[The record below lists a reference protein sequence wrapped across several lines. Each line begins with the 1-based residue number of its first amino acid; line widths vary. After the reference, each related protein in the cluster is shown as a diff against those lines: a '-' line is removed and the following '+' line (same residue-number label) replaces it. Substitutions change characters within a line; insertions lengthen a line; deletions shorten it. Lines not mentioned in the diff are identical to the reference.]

1 MPRILVEV
9 DVDLKIISTDVLIEE
24 LKTRDKWQSL
34 IKDERNKLINQIYEK
49 RNTNQDYQ
57 RALDDLIYET
67 IGRT

>member
-9 DVDLKIISTDVLIEE
+9 DVDLKIVSTDVLIEE